1 MKKFYVLLSNRYFA
15 TAWILS
21 LLSLSSH
28 STTAQACLT
37 AGTTSIN
44 SYPNTYYP
52 AAQNY
57 VTAGSTSI
65 AIGTVKYGTTPISV
79 GDVVLIIQMQGAQVN
94 AVNSTNYG
102 DNSGSGSGYLNNA
115 ALIAG
120 TMEYA
125 VAGNNVGLSGGTL
138 NLTTGT
144 TNAYQNTAYV
154 TNGQYTFQVI
164 RIPLYYNLQLTGTIT
179 APAWDGAEG
188 GVIMLFAENNINMN
202 SQTVDASGLGF
213 RGGGGRSL
221 GGAGTGTSSD
231 YYTLSSLNANG
242 SKGEGI
248 AGTPMYINNANTTLI
263 TTGAEGYPNGS
274 YAMGAP
280 GNAGGGGTDG
290 DPASAN
296 DQNTGGGGGGNG
308 GVGGYGGWAWS
319 SSIQSGGRPGAVFS
333 QVSPSRLVMGGGGG
347 AGTSNNATGTP
358 GNGLASSG
366 SAGGG
371 IIIIMAQNAILGNGT
386 LKANGAD
393 ANGTIQNDGGGGAGA
408 GGSILI
414 FSNNGITFGITA
426 QAKGG
431 AGGTNESTGGPS
443 HGPGG
448 GGGGGIVYSNA
459 TLSGS
464 TKVTG
469 GVAGTTNGTTTNFG
483 ATNGS
488 AGVLTTNM
496 IPALV
501 VQPPTNC
508 TVLAISFLDVTAVPD
523 NGTVNV
529 GWTVA
534 PEVSTLNY
542 VVERSTDG
550 VNFSAIGS
558 EPLKAANDVDNAYL
572 YPDNGAYAVGG
583 TIYYRIRQVE
593 NDGTFFYSKIVSVQL
608 GGAASKLAVYPN
620 PAQSFVT
627 VSFSTTMAEAVSL
640 RLFDVKGS
648 QLWSKQYEAQQGQN
662 TVNIDCVNT
671 LAEGVYILQWSD
683 GLRPEI
689 TKIVVRH

>member
-1 MKKFYVLLSNRYFA
+1 MKKIYVLLSNRHFA
-15 TAWILS
+15 TLWILT
-21 LLSLSSH
+21 LLSLGVRSASAQ
-28 STTAQACLT
+28 SCPTT
-37 AGTTSIN
+37 GTTTIN

-57 VTAGSTSI
+57 VSAGSISI
-65 AIGTVKYGTTPISV
+65 AVGTVKYGTTPISV
-79 GDVVLIIQMQGAQVN
+79 GDVVLIIQMQGAQIN
-94 AVNSTNYG
+94 ATNSSSYG
-102 DNSGSGSGYLNNA
+102 DGSGSGRGYLNNA

-138 NLTTGT
+138 NLQTGT
-144 TNAYQNTAYV
+144 ANAYQNTAFG
-154 TNGQYTFQVI
+154 TSGQYTFQVI
-164 RIPLYYNLQLTGTIT
+164 RIPLYYNAQLTGTIT
-179 APAWDGAEG
+179 APPWDGAEG
-188 GVIMLFAENNINMN
+188 GVVMLYASNNINLN
-202 SQTVDASGLGF
+202 SQTIDASGLGF

-221 GGAGTGTSSD
+221 NGAGSGTSTD
-231 YYTLSSLNANG
+231 YYTMSNMNANA

-248 AGTPMYINNANTTLI
+248 AGTPMYINEANTTLL
-263 TTGAEGYPNGS
+263 TTGVEGYPNGS

-290 DPASAN
+290 NPANAN

-308 GVGGYGGWAWS
+308 GVGGVGGWAWS

-358 GNGLASSG
+358 GGGFASSG
-366 SAGGG
+366 AAGGG

-386 LKANGAD
+386 LKANGGA
-393 ANGTIQNDGGGGAGA
+393 ANSTVQNDGAGGGGA

-414 FSNNGITFGITA
+414 YSYNGNTFSITA

-431 AGGTNESTGGPS
+431 AGGTNESAGGPS

-459 TLSGS
+459 SLSG
-464 TKVTG
+464 TTVVTG
-469 GVAGTTNGTTTNFG
+469 GTAGTTNGTTTSFG
-483 ATNGS
+483 AVNGT

-496 IPALV
+496 NPGTVAKV
-501 VQPPTNC
+501 PVAC
-508 TVLAISFLDVTAVPD
+508 TVLAISFVDVTATPE
-523 NGTVNV
+523 NGAVNV
-529 GWTVA
+529 GWTVGQ
-534 PEVSTLNY
+534 EVSTLNY

-550 VNFSAIGS
+550 VHFSAIGS
-558 EPLKAANDVDNAYL
+558 ESSKAADGVDNAYQ
-572 YPDNGAYAVGG
+572 YPDNEASAVGG
-583 TIYYRIRQVE
+583 TLYYRIREVE
-593 NDGTFFYSKIVSVQL
+593 TDGTFYYSKVVSVSL
-608 GGAASKLAVYPN
+608 GAGAGKLAAFPN

-627 VSFSTTMAEAVSL
+627 VSFSSMMAEVVSL
-640 RLFDVKGS
+640 RLFDVRGC
-648 QLWSKQYEAQQGQN
+648 QLWSKQYEAQVGQN
-662 TVNIDCVNT
+662 TVNIDCVST
-671 LAEGVYILQWSD
+671 LPDGVYLLQWSD

-689 TKIVVRH
+689 VKIVVRH